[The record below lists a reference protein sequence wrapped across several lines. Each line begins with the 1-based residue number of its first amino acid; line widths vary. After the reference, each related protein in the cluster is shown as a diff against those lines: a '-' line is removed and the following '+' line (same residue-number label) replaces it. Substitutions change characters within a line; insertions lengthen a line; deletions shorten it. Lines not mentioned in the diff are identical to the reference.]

1 MLGREL
7 AKQRSD
13 AYFDIYMMMGP
24 QRSIEK
30 LHKVLADSG
39 LRIAL
44 NTLKNYS
51 AKHGWQVRLEE
62 AQAQL
67 AAQLASRDVQLIE
80 DMNTKPAQL
89 GAAMQSVSSSKID
102 AIALDPTQMTPR
114 DAGYLGDVGAKLER
128 LARGEATS
136 RQELQVQVIA
146 PVVQNI
152 VQLFQQV
159 NTIEDP
165 DRRLLE
171 FGLGADR
178 ILEQSAGNLI
188 E

>member
-1 MLGREL
+1 
-7 AKQRSD
+7 
-13 AYFDIYMMMGP
+13 MGP

-67 AAQLASRDVQLIE
+67 AAQLAAQDSQVID
-80 DMNTKPAQL
+80 DMNKKTAQL
-89 GAAMQSVSSSKID
+89 GAAMQVVSGRKI
-102 AIALDPTQMTPR
+102 AEIGRDPTQMTPR
-114 DAGYLGDVGAKLER
+114 DAGYLADVGTKLER
-128 LARGEATS
+128 LARGEVTS

-159 NTIEDP
+159 NTIDDP